1 MYSAQQTKKLK
12 IGVVC
17 ISIVAITMDVILF
30 ICNVVFFTGEDLVSV
45 RFILIVQYAFHMC
58 LSITVVVFF
67 VVWLFVR

>member
-1 MYSAQQTKKLK
+1 M
-12 IGVVC
+12 
-17 ISIVAITMDVILF
+17 
-30 ICNVVFFTGEDLVSV
+30 SV